1 MLRFALTVCLSIVL
15 SSCGGSPDAN
25 VQDFSTRP
33 VTLPDGTR
41 IQAETVSHQIDMGK
55 GLMFRDSLPEGRGM
69 LFVHGS
75 PNKYSYWMYNVKIP
89 LDIIWMDGRG
99 LVVEMVENAQ
109 PCPGPSSQCPNYGGN
124 ETSLVVL
131 EVPGGYARKHGV
143 VKGALIRF

>member
-1 MLRFALTVCLSIVL
+1 MLRFALLVGLSLCL
-15 SSCGGSPDAN
+15 SSCGSPEAKLE
-25 VQDFSTRP
+25 DFNTRP

-41 IQAETVSHQIDMGK
+41 IQAETVSHQIDMGR

-99 LVVEMVENAQ
+99 RVVEFVENAK

-124 ETSLVVL
+124 ETALIVL
-131 EVPGGYARKHGV
+131 ELPGGTARKHGV
-143 VKGALIRF
+143 AVGEFIRL